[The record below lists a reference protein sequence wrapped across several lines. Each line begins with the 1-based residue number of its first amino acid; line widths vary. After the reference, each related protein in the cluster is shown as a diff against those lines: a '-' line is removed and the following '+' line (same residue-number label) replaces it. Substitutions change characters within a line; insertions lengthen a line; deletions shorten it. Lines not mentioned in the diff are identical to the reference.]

1 MKLIDWL
8 QKNRFPSSPLFYY
21 LSSPFVRKIRTDF
34 VPLQVNNAPTE
45 RMTNIT
51 PLLYQ
56 SGYVT
61 IKNYSPL
68 THLYT
73 LDIPNKEVRMGLM
86 KLGIEWRREPFT
98 APYTLFPHRNTD
110 KLSLDSN
117 HGAPQSAPVE
127 RYASTHVAVPVTK
140 PSVPMYGYR
149 QENLQRLVLLHNR
162 CR

>member
-1 MKLIDWL
+1 M
-8 QKNRFPSSPLFYY
+8 
-21 LSSPFVRKIRTDF
+21 
-34 VPLQVNNAPTE
+34 QVNNAPTE

-86 KLGIEWRREPFT
+86 ILDIE
-98 APYTLFPHRNTD
+98 
-110 KLSLDSN
+110 
-117 HGAPQSAPVE
+117 
-127 RYASTHVAVPVTK
+127 
-140 PSVPMYGYR
+140 
-149 QENLQRLVLLHNR
+149 
-162 CR
+162 

>member
-1 MKLIDWL
+1 MHCKDTILRTQNNWPYSKLIP
-8 QKNRFPSSPLFYY
+8 NSG
-21 LSSPFVRKIRTDF
+21 KIRTDF

-86 KLGIEWRREPFT
+86 NLDIE
-98 APYTLFPHRNTD
+98 
-110 KLSLDSN
+110 
-117 HGAPQSAPVE
+117 
-127 RYASTHVAVPVTK
+127 
-140 PSVPMYGYR
+140 
-149 QENLQRLVLLHNR
+149 
-162 CR
+162 